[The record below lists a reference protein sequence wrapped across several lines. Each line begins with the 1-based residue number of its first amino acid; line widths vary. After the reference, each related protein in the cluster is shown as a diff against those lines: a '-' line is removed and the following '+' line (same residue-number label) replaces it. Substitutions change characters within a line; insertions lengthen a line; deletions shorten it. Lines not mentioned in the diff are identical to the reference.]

1 MTTTPSPDIVL
12 HPLRGQERP
21 LHEWLTTF
29 HLLSVS
35 LDPFT
40 NESAWILPTARRILA
55 VFAGSSVRT
64 SFVVT
69 ASADEAREFMGPL
82 VDETLVFADP
92 SRALVRE
99 LGVTA
104 LPAFTFLRIDGHVV
118 ASAQGWN
125 ALEWRRVA
133 DEVAKTVSWSAP
145 LIPAP
150 GDPGTFAGTP
160 ALV

>member
-1 MTTTPSPDIVL
+1 
-12 HPLRGQERP
+12 
-21 LHEWLTTF
+21 
-29 HLLSVS
+29 
-35 LDPFT
+35 
-40 NESAWILPTARRILA
+40 
-55 VFAGSSVRT
+55 VRT
-64 SFVVT
+64 SFIVT
-69 ASADEAREFMGPL
+69 AGADEAREFMGPL

-92 SRALVRE
+92 NRALVRE

-104 LPAFTFLRIDGHVV
+104 LPAFTFLRIDGQVV